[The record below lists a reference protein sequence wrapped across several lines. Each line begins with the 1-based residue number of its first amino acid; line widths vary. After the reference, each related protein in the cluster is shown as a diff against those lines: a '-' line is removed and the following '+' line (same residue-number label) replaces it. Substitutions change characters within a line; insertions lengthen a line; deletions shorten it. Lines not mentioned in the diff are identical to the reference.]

1 MGEINKLSKN
11 HPPLNLVEATQKKED
26 IRKKGVD
33 EIVVFLM
40 ALPTQATLGYAQMSP
55 SIVEKVNGV
64 QVKSFKHLNQ
74 LLDLPAPGGTHRIEV
89 TQQPYTMYMS
99 QKEAAKADRF
109 IQMRAVPVLRRD

>member
-1 MGEINKLSKN
+1 M
-11 HPPLNLVEATQKKED
+11 
-26 IRKKGVD
+26 D

-109 IQMRAVPVLRRD
+109 IQMRAVPVLPQGLGIREPCSFAALLACLFTR